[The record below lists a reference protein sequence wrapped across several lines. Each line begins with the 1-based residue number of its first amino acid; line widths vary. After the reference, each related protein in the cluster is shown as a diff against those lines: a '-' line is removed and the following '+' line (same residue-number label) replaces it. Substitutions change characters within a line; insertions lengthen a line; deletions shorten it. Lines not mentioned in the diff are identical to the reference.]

1 MTAWTHEESGFA
13 YSIYGPQGQE
23 FTVGGRDQVEELV
36 SLLNNMTNLE
46 VFAKELE
53 IELDGSTEEIEHLND
68 CLASAEEDYN
78 YRLTAL
84 KNKVECFL
92 EDVEKGQD
100 YSRSLYDLKDHMTY
114 GED

>member
-1 MTAWTHEESGFA
+1 MTAWTYKSEQFCYVIG
-13 YSIYGPQGQE
+13 GPQGQV
-23 FTVGGRDQVEELV
+23 FSMTGRKQVEEIV
-36 SLLNNMTNLE
+36 SLLNHMSDLE
-46 VFAKELE
+46 VYVKELE
-53 IELDGSTEEIEHLND
+53 EELDDSNEAIEDLND
-68 CLASAEEDYN
+68 DLASAEKSYN

-84 KNKVECFL
+84 KNKVECFV

>member
-1 MTAWTHEESGFA
+1 MTAWTYKNENLCYVIE
-13 YSIYGPQGQE
+13 GPQGQE
-23 FTVGGRDQVEELV
+23 FNVGGRDQVERLV
-36 SLLNNMTNLE
+36 SLLNHMTDLEDIAGELE
-46 VFAKELE
+46 VELE
-53 IELDGSTEEIEHLND
+53 GSTEEIEHLNG
-68 CLASAEEDYN
+68 CLASAEKDYN
-78 YRLTAL
+78 YRLTEL

>member
-1 MTAWTHEESGFA
+1 MTAWTYKSENLCHVIE
-13 YSIYGPQGQE
+13 GPQGQK
-23 FTVGGRDQVEELV
+23 FLLTGIYQVKQIV

-46 VFAKELE
+46 LLTKELE
-53 IELDGSTEEIEHLND
+53 EELDDSVED
-68 CLASAEEDYN
+68 LASAEKDYN

-84 KNKVECFL
+84 KNKVECFV